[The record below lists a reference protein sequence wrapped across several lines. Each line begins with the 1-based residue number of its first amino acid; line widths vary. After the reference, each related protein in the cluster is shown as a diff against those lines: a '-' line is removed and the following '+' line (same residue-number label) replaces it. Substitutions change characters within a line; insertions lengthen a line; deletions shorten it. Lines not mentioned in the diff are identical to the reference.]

1 MSKDKL
7 LNKKQQKELQS
18 LIDEITFEAK
28 ELRLNYEEN
37 PSEMSGSVVHVHE
50 NSPFLD
56 SDDNGEPMWSG
67 SRWTKV
73 IRNE

>member
-37 PSEMSGSVVHVHE
+37 PSDMSGSQVHIHE
-50 NSPFLD
+50 SSPFLD
-56 SDDNGEPMWSG
+56 IDENDELKYSG
-67 SRWTKV
+67 SRWRHILKSF
-73 IRNE
+73 